1 MVSTEIN
8 PHIYRQMSFNM
19 SVKIIHWGKDSL
31 FNKWCWGNYGPFFP
45 PSNVPSGHHKKKQ
58 WPEFQQLLWDFEN
71 DIYYPRITE
80 QKERFLVV

>member
-45 PSNVPSGHHKKKQ
+45 PSNVPSGHHKKN
-58 WPEFQQLLWDFEN
+58 N
-71 DIYYPRITE
+71 DQNSSSYFGTSKMTSIIQE
-80 QKERFLVV
+80 